1 MLKFQTEDEEI
12 NKKIFPFDG
21 PLSIK
26 DMLYS
31 FLSQT
36 NSKNT
41 LDPNKISFMFCGH
54 MLNSDSYL
62 KKTVAQ
68 VFTKKNNAVIKVTDT
83 ANVIGGITFLNFYEK
98 KIKIFINKM
107 FV

>member
-1 MLKFQTEDEEI
+1 MAQKMLKFQTEDEEI
-12 NKKIFPFDG
+12 NKKVYPFDG
-21 PLSIK
+21 SMSIK

-36 NSKNT
+36 NSKST
-41 LDPNKISFMFCGH
+41 LDANKISFMFCGH

-68 VFTKKNNAVIKVTDT
+68 VFTKKSNAVIKVTDT

-98 KIKIFINKM
+98 KN
-107 FV
+107 

>member
-12 NKKIFPFDG
+12 NKKVFPFDASM
-21 PLSIK
+21 SIK

-36 NSKNT
+36 NSKST

-62 KKTVAQ
+62 KKQ
-68 VFTKKNNAVIKVTDT
+68 LLKYLPKKAMQ
-83 ANVIGGITFLNFYEK
+83 L
-98 KIKIFINKM
+98 
-107 FV
+107 